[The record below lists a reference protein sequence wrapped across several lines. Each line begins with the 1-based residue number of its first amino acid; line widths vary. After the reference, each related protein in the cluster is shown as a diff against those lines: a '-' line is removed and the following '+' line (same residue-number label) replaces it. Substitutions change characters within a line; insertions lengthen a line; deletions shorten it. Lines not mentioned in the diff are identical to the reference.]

1 MTQTVQTHTPNTSP
15 TAIPPMAKPKRP
27 EVGEKLRGH
36 DKVARIPV
44 KIIPTVEAPKKPD
57 WIRVKTCQSVRSRPN
72 SKTPCVAKNSTPSA
86 KKRLVRT
93 CQNAGAMARQP
104 L

>member
-44 KIIPTVEAPKKPD
+44 KIIPTVEAPKNLTGFVSNLP
-57 WIRVKTCQSVRSRPN
+57 IRPKSPN